1 MNQTDMDKELNFPRT
16 VLVDTVSFCNLK
28 CSMCPHVNMTRK
40 KGRMDWTLFTK
51 IIDEIAAR
59 SPNSRVWLVF
69 FGEPLIL
76 KKTKPSIFDMIR
88 YCKDKGLAD
97 VVLNSNGNLLDQES
111 SRKLL
116 EAGLDE
122 IYIGLD
128 AFSENTYGKVRVGGN
143 YHKTVK
149 NVLDFVDTLKQK
161 GLRNYPIYVQ
171 FVEMDSNREERDAFE
186 EFWTSRGV
194 SVKIRKKLTWGGL
207 IEGGDAP
214 PEANR
219 HKCYWAMD
227 TISITDQGDVTM
239 CAADPDARYVAGN
252 LKEQSIISIWEG
264 KLRDLRTLHREGRWD
279 ELPHPCNACNDWSVS
294 YEDRLIQG
302 QRGLETR
309 MVDFARKV
317 VRRLKSAG

>member
-1 MNQTDMDKELNFPRT
+1 MNQIDMDNDLDFPRT
-16 VLVDTVSFCNLK
+16 ILVDTVSFCNLK

-40 KGRMDWTLFTK
+40 KGRMDWALFTR
-51 IIDEIAAR
+51 IIDEIAAH

-88 YCKDKGLAD
+88 YCKHKGLSD
-97 VVLNSNGNLLDQES
+97 VVLNSNGNLLDHDS

-128 AFSENTYGKVRVGGN
+128 AFSADTYEKVRVGGN
-143 YHKTVK
+143 YHKTVE
-149 NVLDFVDTLKQK
+149 NVLGFVDTLKEK
-161 GLRNYPIYVQ
+161 GLKNYPIYVQ
-171 FVEMDSNREERDAFE
+171 FVEMDSNRGEREAFE
-186 EFWTSRGV
+186 EFWTSKGV
-194 SVKIRKKLTWGGL
+194 SVKVRKKLTWGGL
-207 IEGGDAP
+207 IEAGDRATT
-214 PEANR
+214 NR

-227 TISITDQGDVTM
+227 TISITDQGDVTL

-252 LKEQSIISIWEG
+252 IREQSISSIWEG
-264 KLRDLRTLHREGRWD
+264 RLRDLRTLHREGLWD
-279 ELPHPCNACNDWSVS
+279 KLPYPCNTCSDWSVS

-302 QRGLETR
+302 RRDLETR
-309 MVDFARKV
+309 VVDFARKV
-317 VRRLKSAG
+317 VRRLKPVG